1 MREKRVILEHQA
13 DTAGLRRLVA
23 ALAFD
28 QPAAD
33 EDEPCV
39 RALQSCGDAKS
50 RGLAAAGGTE
60 HAEDLAALGV
70 QSDVIDRETHAEPA
84 RDAP

>member
-50 RGLAAAGGTE
+50 RGLAAAGRSQK
-60 HAEDLAALGV
+60 AEDLAALDI
-70 QSDVIDRETHAEPA
+70 QRDMIDRETQAEPA